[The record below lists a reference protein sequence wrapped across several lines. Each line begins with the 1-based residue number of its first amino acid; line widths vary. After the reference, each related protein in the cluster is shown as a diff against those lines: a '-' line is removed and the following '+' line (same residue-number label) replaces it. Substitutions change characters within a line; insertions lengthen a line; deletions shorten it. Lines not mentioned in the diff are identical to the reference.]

1 MRHLR
6 GFDRTPR
13 PDLLVE
19 EVEVATV
26 LLLVGRLANLVG
38 VRVAVKVRVGVGVWV
53 RVKVRVRVS
62 VSGQGQS

>member
-26 LLLVGRLANLVG
+26 LLLVGGLANLVRVG
-38 VRVAVKVRVGVGVWV
+38 VRARVRARVRVRVGV
-53 RVKVRVRVS
+53 RVRLG
-62 VSGQGQS
+62 SG